1 MKSFLCLYFFRYS
14 FHDLLASDWTI
25 IKNVL
30 SAISCS
36 SAMPSLRGSG
46 TRIIFSSA
54 DATPKETWMNRDETR
69 PETLG
74 SY

>member
-1 MKSFLCLYFFRYS
+1 MKSLIFLICLIIPFTTYGI
-14 FHDLLASDWTI
+14 DWTI
-25 IKNVL
+25 FENVH
-30 SAISCS
+30 SVISCS
-36 SAMPSLRGSG
+36 SVMPSLQDSG

-54 DATPKETWMNRDETR
+54 GATPKETWMNRDETR